1 MNAVRTPK
9 KPAKPSK
16 STSSKDTSTKSAPRT
31 KAVKAKPS
39 AAKSDAVPASAGFSL
54 DPVFAALRKRV
65 PATQQAQAKAFA
77 EAFYK
82 RMEDDEYPHH
92 SPEGWAALAC
102 DMLDFAR
109 VRKAGTANVRVFN
122 ASQKNNGGE
131 SPHTV
136 L

>member
-16 STSSKDTSTKSAPRT
+16 STSSKDASAKSAPRA

-39 AAKSDAVPASAGFSL
+39 AAKSDAVPANAGFSL

-82 RMEDDEYPHH
+82 RMEADEYPHH

-109 VRKAGTANVRVFN
+109 VRPIENAGIQQ
-122 ASQKNNGGE
+122 S
-131 SPHTV
+131 
-136 L
+136 LI